1 MKVVCDAN
9 VLISGILFGG
19 HPRRILREG
28 IRGRLD
34 IVISPDILEEFH
46 DVLVRPKFGLTA
58 DQVDGIIQQFRE
70 SFFLVRPEVS
80 VRVVKRDPDDDR
92 ILEAA
97 LAAVAPVIVSGD
109 ADLLDLKSWRGI
121 RIYTPAE
128 FVVEHLS
135 DE

>member
-1 MKVVCDAN
+1 MKVVCDTN

-46 DVLVRPKFGLTA
+46 DVLVRPKFGFTA

-70 SFFLVRPEVS
+70 SFFLVRPGVS
-80 VRVVKRDPDDDR
+80 VQVVKRDPDDDR

-97 LAAVAPVIVSGD
+97 LAAEAPVIVSGD

>member
-1 MKVVCDAN
+1 MKVVCDTN

-46 DVLVRPKFGLTA
+46 DVLVPPNNPNTA
-58 DQVDGIIQQFRE
+58 EHVDGIIQQYRE
-70 SFFLVRPEVS
+70 SYFLVRPGVS
-80 VRVVKRDPDDDR
+80 VQVVKRDPDDDR

-97 LAAVAPVIVSGD
+97 LAAEAPVIVSGD

>member
-1 MKVVCDAN
+1 MKVVCDTN

-46 DVLVRPKFGLTA
+46 DVLVRPKFGFTA

-92 ILEAA
+92 VLEAA
-97 LAAVAPVIVSGD
+97 LAAEAPVIVSGD
-109 ADLLDLKSWRGI
+109 ADLLDLKSWRSI